1 MIDKYIYKIL
11 IANDINIS
19 NDVFYYGWSIL
30 KQYLLFLL
38 IIIPI
43 SCYHNLFYEI
53 IYFFVIYT
61 PLRKNIGGFHFNN
74 KYFCVFFSAITSF
87 LIVYISNLYNPSLLE
102 LTFIFFLL
110 IIMTY
115 IMAPVDNINKKLN
128 IKEKN
133 VYKRKS
139 LIIEFIYYILSII
152 LFLYDKIYL
161 INLIYFTDIITLIS
175 ITIAFI
181 IKRS

>member
-128 IKEKN
+128 IKEKMFIKESHLLLN
-133 VYKRKS
+133 LY
-139 LIIEFIYYILSII
+139 IIFYLLFYFFMIKYI
-152 LFLYDKIYL
+152 
-161 INLIYFTDIITLIS
+161 
-175 ITIAFI
+175 
-181 IKRS
+181 